1 MCTHMCITHLRCAH
15 TCALLTSD
23 VHTHVHYSPQMC
35 THMCITHLRCAHT
48 CALLTSDVHT
58 HVHYSPQMC
67 THMCITHLR
76 CAHTCV
82 HMCILPTLRMHTHI
96 THPQS
101 FVAELFAAQ
110 KVVAEC
116 TVFTNSDRY
125 FRESLV
131 STVRTESQCSVS
143 GSPEEL
149 NSAVI

>member
-1 MCTHMCITHLRCAH
+1 MELGGVTRGFDSKTYQAPHRTPGAQIRHNYSTPGDYYPNPLRCAH

-23 VHTHVHYSPQMC
+23 VHT
-35 THMCITHLRCAHT
+35 R
-48 CALLTSDVHT
+48 
-58 HVHYSPQMC
+58 
-67 THMCITHLR
+67 
-76 CAHTCV
+76 V

-116 TVFTNSDRY
+116 TVFTNNDRY

-131 STVRTESQCSVS
+131 STVRTKSQCSVS